1 MIRKSIICTSSAF
14 SATVSFKDIFSH
26 CRNRSSQSWLPWMS
40 KFNWKWVLSRIIKNY
55 SINIQYDDTCP
66 SSILAFKIC
75 TTMMVTLVLKKA
87 MMLTIMA
94 LKAVVTVIDAC
105 PSSIAASEIWSTMV
119 NPRGASQEAAYWT
132 PVFTLLAP
140 LPGKTSNFVLFRQNY
155 LEDET
160 GQNCSKQ
167 NLH

>member
-14 SATVSFKDIFSH
+14 SATVSFNEIFSH
-26 CRNRSSQSWLPWMS
+26 CRNRSSQSWLPWMP
-40 KFNWKWVLSRIIKNY
+40 KMRFVKNNQVLQHQHPIWWRI
-55 SINIQYDDTCP
+55 SIEHC
-66 SSILAFKIC
+66 
-75 TTMMVTLVLKKA
+75 KKA
-87 MMLTIMA
+87 MMLTITA

-119 NPRGASQEAAYWT
+119 NPRGASHEAAYWT

-140 LPGKTSNFVLFRQNY
+140 LPGKTNNFVLFRQNY

-160 GQNCSKQ
+160 KILKLVKIAANKICTNQTSQ
-167 NLH
+167 VHPWTRR